1 MGVAP
6 QTPDPDRL
14 PGHVMRRLELIGLPG
29 LPLVAPGDDLGAIIR
44 DGLAAAGLGAGPGDV
59 VVVAQKVVSKAE
71 GRYVDLARVEP
82 SAAAERLAREV
93 EKDARLIDVILSE
106 SDSVV
111 RQRTG
116 LVVVRHRLGFVMAN
130 AGVDASNI
138 RVEGMAEP
146 VLLLPVDPDASA
158 AALRRTLADD
168 DGEGPAVIVN
178 DSVGRAWRHGT
189 VGIALGSAGLTALW
203 DRRGEP
209 DLFGR
214 TLRVTMVALADEIAA
229 AASLVQGQADEAT
242 PVVLVRGVDPAAL
255 AADTGQSGRD
265 LVRPEVEDLFR

>member
-1 MGVAP
+1 MGVA
-6 QTPDPDRL
+6 TPAAKRF
-14 PGHVMRRLELIGLPG
+14 PGRPMRRLELIGIPG
-29 LPLVAPGDDLGAIIR
+29 LPLVAPGDDLGAILR
-44 DGLAAAGLGAGPGDV
+44 DGLAAAGLEAGPGDV

-106 SDSVV
+106 SDAVV
-111 RQRTG
+111 RRRTG

-158 AALRRTLADD
+158 AALRLALAGD
-168 DGEGPAVIVN
+168 DGDGPAVIVN

-189 VGIALGSAGLTALW
+189 VGIALGTAGLTALW

-214 TLRVTMVALADEIAA
+214 TLRVTMVALADEKTK
-229 AASLVQGQADEAT
+229 LKEQ
-242 PVVLVRGVDPAAL
+242 
-255 AADTGQSGRD
+255 
-265 LVRPEVEDLFR
+265 